1 MNSLELNKE
10 TELTPKENTVEVDAA
25 LEQPTVENEN
35 VTETADETQQK
46 EVNPTETVDEAEQE
60 EVNPTELADETQ
72 QEEVN
77 PTETAD
83 ETSPEEVKEVVHPPE
98 KEQVQVQEEKT
109 ETSVSAVEEKKNYGA
124 LERAELIE
132 LLKAL
137 IDKEVKEVKDDVEQ
151 IKQWFYKKLKAEIEE
166 QKKLF
171 VESGGE
177 EADFKSI
184 KDELEEVLKSLLADF
199 KAKKAA
205 LSARIEQEKEN
216 NLLQKQHIL
225 KQMKALTET
234 TNDVSSCI
242 GEFKDLQQKW
252 KTIGAVPSAH
262 TTDLWK
268 QYNQLQEKFWDLIK
282 INNEL
287 REYDFKKNLE
297 LKIALCEAAERLRKE
312 KNIVTAAR
320 QIQKLHEEW
329 REIGPVARDIREK
342 IWHRFKEITSEINRK
357 HQTHFTDL
365 RQGEE
370 ENLNAKIAL
379 CEKLEA
385 FDTSELK
392 SYNAWDRAA
401 EEIKKMQEEWR
412 AIGFAPRKENQA
424 LFDRYRKACNEF
436 FDKKTAYYKDAK
448 SEMTENLEKKK
459 ALCEQAEALKD
470 SIDWKEASEQL
481 MKLQRQW
488 KEIGHVQKK
497 HSDEIWKRFIA
508 ACDYFFEQKNKNVS
522 GQRSEEHGNLKAKQ
536 EIITK
541 ITNID
546 VSEPTKAHAIL
557 KELIE
562 EFRKIGHVPFREK
575 DKIHKAYRKAVDK
588 LFDALNIDESN
599 RRLESFKGNLD
610 DMINKGEKKVYRERE
625 KMFRAYERL
634 KSEIATYE
642 NNFGFF
648 TSTSKKANSMLKE
661 MERKIE
667 SLKEEAKLIEQ
678 KIRLIDD
685 KL

>member
-10 TELTPKENTVEVDAA
+10 TELTPKENTVETTSI
-25 LEQPTVENEN
+25 LEQQPVVENEIS
-35 VTETADETQQK
+35 VETAE
-46 EVNPTETVDEAEQE
+46 EEIPQE
-60 EVNPTELADETQ
+60 K
-72 QEEVN
+72 
-77 PTETAD
+77 
-83 ETSPEEVKEVVHPPE
+83 VKEE
-98 KEQVQVQEEKT
+98 VQEEKT
-109 ETSVSAVEEKKNYGA
+109 ENSASAVEEKKNYAA

-137 IDKEVKEVKDDVEQ
+137 IDKEVQEAKDEVEQ
-151 IKQWFYKKLKAEIEE
+151 IKQWFYKKLKAENEE

-171 VESGGE
+171 VESGGV
-177 EADFKSI
+177 EAEFKSL

-205 LSARIEQEKEN
+205 LSAHIEQEKEN
-216 NLLQKQHIL
+216 NLLQRQNIL
-225 KQMKALTET
+225 EQMKALTET
-234 TNDVSSCI
+234 TNDVSSHI

-262 TTDLWK
+262 TTDIWK

-297 LKIALCEAAERLRKE
+297 LKIVLCESAERLREE
-312 KNIVTAAR
+312 KNIVAAAR
-320 QIQKLHEEW
+320 QMQKLHEEW
-329 REIGPVARDIREK
+329 REIGPVARDVREK

-357 HQTHFTDL
+357 HQAHFTDL
-365 RQGEE
+365 RQDEE
-370 ENLNAKIAL
+370 ENLKAKIAL

-392 SYNAWDRAA
+392 SYNAWDKAA

-412 AIGFAPRKENQA
+412 TIGFAPRKENQT

-436 FDKKTAYYKDAK
+436 FDKKMAYYKGAK
-448 SEMTENLEKKK
+448 SDMSENLEKKK

-470 SIDWKEASEQL
+470 STDWKEASEKL
-481 MKLQRQW
+481 IKLQRQW

-497 HSDEIWKRFIA
+497 YSDEIWKRFIA

-522 GQRSEEHGNLKAKQ
+522 SQRSGEHENLKSKQ
-536 EIITK
+536 EIIIK

-546 VSEPTKAHAIL
+546 VSDSAKAHAIL

-562 EFRKIGHVPFREK
+562 EFRKIGHVPFKEK
-575 DKIHKAYRKAVDK
+575 DKIHKTYREAVDK
-588 LFDALNIDESN
+588 LFDALNIDEAN
-599 RRLESFKGNLD
+599 RRLESFKGNLEN
-610 DMINKGEKKVYRERE
+610 MVNKGEKKIYHERE
-625 KMFRAYERL
+625 KMVRAYERL

-648 TSTSKKANSMLKE
+648 TSTSKKANNLLKE

-667 SLKEEAKLIEQ
+667 NLKEEAKLIEQ

>member
-10 TELTPKENTVEVDAA
+10 TELTPKESTVETDAV
-25 LEQPTVENEN
+25 LEQPVVENEN
-35 VTETADETQQK
+35 S
-46 EVNPTETVDEAEQE
+46 AEIIVEIPQE
-60 EVNPTELADETQ
+60 EVNSADEVAEEKP
-72 QEEVN
+72 QEE
-77 PTETAD
+77 AK
-83 ETSPEEVKEVVHPPE
+83 EEVHPSE
-98 KEQVQVQEEKT
+98 EEQVQVQEEKT
-109 ETSVSAVEEKKNYGA
+109 EASTSAVEEKKNYSA
-124 LERAELIE
+124 LERAELVE

-137 IDKEVKEVKDDVEQ
+137 IDKEIQEVKDEIEQ
-151 IKQWFYKKLKAEIEE
+151 IKQWFYKKLKAENEE
-166 QKKLF
+166 HKKVF

-177 EADFKSI
+177 EADFKSL
-184 KDELEEVLKSLLADF
+184 KDELEDVLKALLADF
-199 KAKKAA
+199 KAKKATH
-205 LSARIEQEKEN
+205 SARIEQEKEN

-225 KQMKALTET
+225 EQMKALTET
-234 TNDVSSCI
+234 TNDVSSHI

-252 KTIGAVPSAH
+252 KTVGAVPSAH

-297 LKIALCEAAERLRKE
+297 LKIVLCEAAERLREE
-312 KNIVTAAR
+312 KNIVAAAR

-329 REIGPVARDIREK
+329 REIGPVARDMREK
-342 IWHRFKEITSEINRK
+342 IWNRFKEITSEINRK
-357 HQTHFTDL
+357 HQAHFTDL

-370 ENLNAKIAL
+370 ENLTAKIAL

-392 SYNAWDRAA
+392 SYNAWDKAA
-401 EEIKKMQEEWR
+401 EEIKKLQEEWR
-412 AIGFAPRKENQA
+412 KIGFAPRKENQV

-436 FDKKTAYYKDAK
+436 FDKKTAYYKEAK

-470 SIDWKEASEQL
+470 STEWKEVSEKL

-497 HSDEIWKRFIA
+497 HSDEIWKRFIV
-508 ACDYFFEQKNKNVS
+508 ACDHFFEQKNKNVS
-522 GQRSEEHGNLKAKQ
+522 NHRSEEQENLKAKQ
-536 EIITK
+536 EIIVK
-541 ITNID
+541 ITNLD
-546 VSEPTKAHAIL
+546 VSIPEKAHEIL
-557 KELIE
+557 KELIG
-562 EFRKIGHVPFREK
+562 EFRKIGHVPFKEK

-588 LFDALNIDESN
+588 LFDALNIDEAN

-610 DMINKGEKKVYRERE
+610 DMINKGEKKLYHERE
-625 KMFRAYERL
+625 KMVRAYERL

-667 SLKEEAKLIEQ
+667 GLKEEAKLIEQ